1 MNSKYDEMYMTEED
15 LIQSRG
21 IDASIANGV
30 MSVEEGHGL
39 KEAIRKKYGYSG
51 GADGSEYIK
60 LETKQGGFDAG
71 KLLSAL
77 AGSGN
82 KWDAPLEKA
91 AREYT
96 GMSYDDFTKGDDY
109 ASLAK
114 RYSENGQKAM
124 NKMLAEIAART
135 GGMASSY
142 ATTAAGQTYNDYMTR
157 LEDAARAMY
166 EGERAD
172 AAEDLSVLRT
182 MRDTEDSRKKDL
194 YAIAY
199 ESMQD
204 QKADARYEREY
215 ADSRADAARD
225 FNYKVSQDQKAD
237 SETAKQAARDSVYT
251 YIRAFGSTA
260 GLDAEI
266 LKAAGY
272 HPSEIAAIEAIV
284 AEEKAAKQPTVSA
297 PAPEV
302 NPFDFS
308 TYERQLKE
316 AGVTN
321 ANDAKARLIA
331 AGFDAETAAII
342 AGSIDWGNT
351 PLDLESLLKKDT
363 STDLTTNAARGEKFA
378 ARKATAAYDSA
389 KNAAKAKLDSEGSDA
404 AYTYLLTLVG
414 KNGFTEDEVY
424 NILKEL
430 GIAG

>member
-1 MNSKYDEMYMTEED
+1 MNSKYDEMYMTDDD

-60 LETKQGGFDAG
+60 LETKRSGFDAG

-77 AGSGN
+77 AGNGN

-96 GMSYDDFTKGDDY
+96 GMSYDDFTQGDDY

-114 RYSENGQKAM
+114 RYSEQGQKAM
-124 NKMLAEIAART
+124 NATLAEIASRT

-172 AAEDLSVLRT
+172 AAEDLSVLRS

-194 YAIAY
+194 YALAY
-199 ESMQD
+199 ESLQD
-204 QKADARYEREY
+204 QKADARYDREWE
-215 ADSRADAARD
+215 
-225 FNYKVSQDQKAD
+225 YKVGQDAKAD
-237 SETAKQAARDSVYT
+237 EETAKQTARDSVYS
-251 YIRAFGSTA
+251 YIYAFGSTK

-266 LKAAGY
+266 LEAAGY
-272 HPSEIAAIEAIV
+272 HPSEIAALEKIIAD
-284 AEEKAAKQPTVSA
+284 EKAAKQTTATVPS
-297 PAPEV
+297 PAPPEA

-331 AGFDAETAAII
+331 AGFDPEVAAII

-351 PLDLESLLKKDT
+351 PLNLESLLKKDT

-389 KNAAKAKLDSEGSDA
+389 KTEAKLRLDKEGEDA
-404 AYTYLLTLVG
+404 AYSYLLTLVG